1 MPTIIDAKEWIFDQ
15 LVTAKTNSEIT
26 IGGEV
31 YIDKKPTTGKE
42 DIVVGAL
49 LMNSDFWQNAVL
61 NVNCYV
67 PDIEIR
73 TDGKVVMM
81 PDRTRLKVIAQD
93 VYAVL
98 KDQTSDQ
105 TYRSYVEFTTQLE
118 EIDEQ
123 SHFMN
128 FRIQMYAV
136 NY

>member
-49 LMNSDFWQNAVL
+49 LMNNDFWQDVVL

-67 PDIEIR
+67 PDIEIKV
-73 TDGKVVMM
+73 DGKAVMM
-81 PDRTRLKVIAQD
+81 PDRTRLKVITQD

-98 KDQTSDQ
+98 KNQTSDQ
-105 TYRSYVEFTTQLE
+105 TYRSYVEFTTQIKEIE
-118 EIDEQ
+118 EQ
-123 SHFMN
+123 THVMN